1 MLKNILV
8 LVLLG
13 LIIIPQFAGAEETK
27 PIQLAIFDPIQLVP
41 KEDSIKGVRLSL
53 FYTAN
58 KDVTGLSF
66 AWMGVN
72 RATGDVNGI
81 EWGLGN
87 IVEGSSYGWQAG
99 VVNYVRERFVGLQ
112 YGITNI
118 TQGDL
123 TGVEWGIRSEE
134 RRVGKECRSR
144 WSPYH

>member
-81 EWGLGN
+81 EWGRIYARHTMRRCEYFEKRVLRYRFR
-87 IVEGSSYGWQAG
+87 SS
-99 VVNYVRERFVGLQ
+99 EL
-112 YGITNI
+112 
-118 TQGDL
+118 
-123 TGVEWGIRSEE
+123 
-134 RRVGKECRSR
+134 
-144 WSPYH
+144 